1 MEGDRW
7 RERQEAGS
15 HKYPEFCHHFLLQST
30 SCCQQTLA
38 PVRKRQLSPATTNTA
53 FSHHVVSNGW
63 TEKGFRER
71 AVHPIAGSASNSR
84 QASLSRQTA
93 FKKQLPTG
101 LHLAG
106 LYCPTVQKDI
116 ASCQCPGPEL
126 ASTHTRSVACC
137 GSDTLR
143 CVTLKTQV

>member
-15 HKYPEFCHHFLLQST
+15 RKCPEFCRHFLLQST

-53 FSHHVVSNGW
+53 LSHHGVSNGW
-63 TEKGFRER
+63 TEKGFRES
-71 AVHPIAGSASNSR
+71 SASSSR